1 MSEYWQCGFVGEGSS
16 DERLVPVLERL
27 LMSLR
32 PGANIAVE
40 AHKWVTPQSDRSVKS
55 KIRALKDE
63 PYDIVFAHRDAD
75 STEKIEIEK
84 RIAECLACQ
93 DERVVP
99 VVPVRMAE
107 AWALADLYAEQDFQ
121 KWWSGKGLGFNSI
134 ETCANPK
141 GLLREYLS
149 RDQAGLLTPSRF
161 AAKRAEVL
169 EGISVEGPVRRL
181 EAWKRLCSEVKEAM
195 CRVRPYLRRSLMRG
209 AV

>member
-16 DERLVPVLERL
+16 DEGLVPVLERL

-32 PGANIAVE
+32 PGDDFAV
-40 AHKWVTPQSDRSVKS
+40 ATHKWVTPQSDRSVKS

-75 STEKIEIEK
+75 RAGIEA

-99 VVPVRMAE
+99 VVPVRMTE
-107 AWALADLYAEQDFQ
+107 AWALADLYTEQDFRD
-121 KWWSGKGLGFNSI
+121 WWSSKGLGFDSI
-134 ETCANPK
+134 ETCADPK
-141 GLLREYLS
+141 ELLREYLS

-161 AAKRAEVL
+161 AAERAEVL
-169 EGISVEGPVRRL
+169 EGISVEGPVQSL
-181 EAWKRLCSEVKEAM
+181 EAWKRLCSEVKAAM
-195 CRVRPYLRRSLMRG
+195 CRARPYLRRSLMRG